1 MLTYVI
7 AILIVVVVFA
17 TLYAPSRKKQ
27 KSTEETESESR
38 RDFLLN
44 KHKELFD
51 SLLSHPLTR
60 EQRESI
66 VDDSRRTLVI
76 AAAGSGKTTTLIG
89 KYAFLL
95 REGLASPGEI
105 LILAFNKDI
114 SEEVRDRLKKLLSV
128 DAEVFTFHAFGRKLL
143 TRAEGAKK
151 VDRLAESSDDGL
163 LTTSNIRKVV
173 EKAKKTCPEI
183 ESWISEF
190 RLLCPHHQIEEFARN
205 KKEYDEAVRG
215 YPYKRDYSRQG
226 EKFKPMRIPSLDG
239 EHWVRS
245 QQELAIVNSLIMKG
259 VKVEYEK
266 PYPGLDTS
274 YNPDFYYPE
283 IDLWHEHFAIDKDS
297 RSFFGQKYVEEME
310 WKKKLLKT
318 QNADCLFT
326 YSHEYY
332 DGGLLEKIFQKL
344 DRQGAS
350 YNPLSEEEI
359 NRRLEELYIDDTYGL
374 ISTCVKLAK
383 TNGLDTASISRRL
396 DSLNDRFRSG
406 KFKRFFLPI
415 FESYQKTLEENDTL
429 DFEDMI
435 SRPTGYLID
444 RNGNELPRER
454 YKYVLVD
461 EFQDLSE
468 CRKKFLAQI
477 LHSDSRLFAVG
488 DDWQSIY
495 RFTGSNSMVMKE
507 FLDSEKPLTPEDE
520 TFENEGR
527 SLKPR
532 AYRIQETFRTCEP
545 ISNVASEFIQKNPNQ
560 IGKSVRSARKSDGS
574 AAVSICSVDGYD
586 DENLKKILELIP
598 ESDEKKGVFILGRK
612 KREIE
617 AVRPENL
624 MSRRNDLKISKRTIH
639 RSKGLEADIVVVL
652 GMDSG
657 ITGFPNHGGEDPL
670 KSVFLPPGDNYRNSE
685 ERRVMY
691 VAMTRAKEKVFLVHK
706 DLEPSCFVGEI
717 KNICVGMGV
726 RFNEVVLRENIV
738 GPCPECLKKGLVRGR
753 SGALVRRVRRKDKT
767 PPYSVFLGCTNYNR
781 NLCDYTRGEAPCPAC
796 LARGKPDHHLAA
808 GVRKS
813 QGKPEVWCTACD
825 YSRDYDSLGR

>member
-1 MLTYVI
+1 MK
-7 AILIVVVVFA
+7 
-17 TLYAPSRKKQ
+17 RKK
-27 KSTEETESESR
+27 E
-38 RDFLLN
+38 LL
-44 KHKELFD
+44 E
-51 SLLSHPLTR
+51 
-60 EQRESI
+60 
-66 VDDSRRTLVI
+66 
-76 AAAGSGKTTTLIG
+76 
-89 KYAFLL
+89 
-95 REGLASPGEI
+95 
-105 LILAFNKDI
+105 
-114 SEEVRDRLKKLLSV
+114 
-128 DAEVFTFHAFGRKLL
+128 
-143 TRAEGAKK
+143 
-151 VDRLAESSDDGL
+151 
-163 LTTSNIRKVV
+163 
-173 EKAKKTCPEI
+173 
-183 ESWISEF
+183 
-190 RLLCPHHQIEEFARN
+190 
-205 KKEYDEAVRG
+205 
-215 YPYKRDYSRQG
+215 
-226 EKFKPMRIPSLDG
+226 
-239 EHWVRS
+239 
-245 QQELAIVNSLIMKG
+245 
-259 VKVEYEK
+259 
-266 PYPGLDTS
+266 
-274 YNPDFYYPE
+274 
-283 IDLWHEHFAIDKDS
+283 
-297 RSFFGQKYVEEME
+297 
-310 WKKKLLKT
+310 T

-344 DRQGAS
+344 DRQDVS

-383 TNGLDTASISRRL
+383 TNGLDTASISQRL

-444 RNGNELPRER
+444 RNGNELPQER

-477 LHSDSRLFAVG
+477 LHPDSRLFAVG

-520 TFENEGR
+520 SFENEGR

-532 AYRIQETFRTCEP
+532 AHRIQETFRTCEP
-545 ISNVASEFIQKNPNQ
+545 ISNVASEFIQKNPSQ
-560 IGKSVRSARKSDGS
+560 IRKSVRSARKSDGS

-586 DENLKKILELIP
+586 DENLKKVLELIP

-624 MSRRNDLKISKRTIH
+624 MSHRNDLKISMQTIH

-670 KSVFLPPGDNYRNSE
+670 KSVFLPPGDDYRNSE

-717 KNICVGMGV
+717 KNICVGLGV
-726 RFNEVVLRENIV
+726 GFNEVVLRENIV

-753 SGALVRRVRRKDKT
+753 SGALVRRVRRKA

-781 NLCDYTRGEAPCPAC
+781 NLCNYTHGEAPCPAC
-796 LARGKPDHHLAA
+796 LAKGKTAHLAA
-808 GVRKS
+808 GVRKN
-813 QGKPEVWCTACD
+813 QKKPEVWCTACD
-825 YSRDYDSLGR
+825 YRRDYDSLGR

>member
-17 TLYAPSRKKQ
+17 TLYAAPRKKQ
-27 KSTEETESESR
+27 KSAEETESESR

-95 REGLASPGEI
+95 REGLANPGEI

-114 SEEVRDRLKKLLSV
+114 SEEVKDRLKKLLSV
-128 DAEVFTFHAFGRKLL
+128 DAAVFTFHAFGRKLL
-143 TRAEGAKK
+143 TQAEGGKK
-151 VDRLAESSDDGL
+151 VDGLAESSDDGL
-163 LTTSNIRKVV
+163 LTTSNIRRVV
-173 EKAKKTCPEI
+173 EKAKKTHPEI
-183 ESWISEF
+183 EDWISEF
-190 RLLCPHHQIEEFARN
+190 RLLCPHHQIEEFARDE
-205 KKEYDEAVRG
+205 KEYYEAVRG
-215 YPYKRDYSRQG
+215 YRYKRDYSRAG
-226 EKFKPMRIPSLDG
+226 ENFRPMRIPSLDG
-239 EHWVRS
+239 KHWVRS

-283 IDLWHEHFAIDKDS
+283 IDLWHEHFAIDGDGNS
-297 RSFFGQKYVEEME
+297 VFGREYVEQMKR
-310 WKKKLLKT
+310 KKDFFEK

-326 YSHEYY
+326 YSREYD
-332 DGGLLEKIFQKL
+332 DGSVLGKIFQEL
-344 DRQGAS
+344 DRRGVS
-350 YNPLSEEEI
+350 YDPPSREEI
-359 NRRLEELYIDDTYGL
+359 NGRLQDLYIDDTYGL

-383 TNGLDTASISRRL
+383 TNGLDATDISRRL
-396 DSLNDRFRSG
+396 DSLRDRFRSG
-406 KFKRFFLPI
+406 MFKRFFLPI
-415 FESYQKTLEENDTL
+415 FESYQKTLEENDTM

-435 SRPTGYLID
+435 SKPTGYLSAEG
-444 RNGNELPRER
+444 GNELLPER

-468 CRKKFLAQI
+468 CRKKFLARI
-477 LHSDSRLFAVG
+477 LHPDSRLFAVG

-507 FLDSEKPLTPEDE
+507 FLNSDRPLTPEDE
-520 TFENEGR
+520 TFDREDLPME
-527 SLKPR
+527 PR

-545 ISNVASEFIQKNPNQ
+545 ISNVASKFIQKNPNQ
-560 IGKSVRSARKSDGS
+560 IGKSVHSARKSDGS

-586 DENLKKILELIP
+586 DENLKKILDMIP
-598 ESDEKKGVFILGRK
+598 ESDERKGVFILGRENWQIK
-612 KREIE
+612 NIGPK
-617 AVRPENL
+617 NL

-639 RSKGLEADIVVVL
+639 RSKGLEEDIVIVL

-670 KSVFLPPGDNYRNSE
+670 KSVFLPPGDDYRNSE

-706 DLEPSCFVGEI
+706 DLEPSYFVGEI
-717 KNICVGMGV
+717 KNICVGLGV
-726 RFNEVVLRENIV
+726 GFNEVVLREDMV

-781 NLCDYTRGEAPCPAC
+781 NLCDYTHGEAPCPVCLAKGKTAC
-796 LARGKPDHHLAA
+796 LAA
-808 GVRKS
+808 GIRKS
-813 QGKPEVWCTACD
+813 QGKPEVWCAACD
-825 YSRDYDSLGR
+825 YRRDYDSLGR

>member
-27 KSTEETESESR
+27 KSAEETEAESR

-51 SLLSHPLTR
+51 SLLSHTLTR

-66 VDDSRRTLVI
+66 VDDSHRTLVI

-95 REGLASPGEI
+95 REGLANPGEI

-114 SEEVRDRLKKLLSV
+114 SEEVKDCLKKLLSV

-151 VDRLAESSDDGL
+151 VDSLAESSDDGL
-163 LTTSNIRKVV
+163 LTTSNIRKIV
-173 EKAKKTCPEI
+173 EKAKKTHPEI

-190 RLLCPHHQIEEFARN
+190 RLLCPHHQIEEFARD

-215 YPYKRDYSRQG
+215 YPYKRDHSRQG

-245 QQELAIVNSLIMKG
+245 QQELAIVNSLIIKG

-283 IDLWHEHFAIDKDS
+283 IDLWHEHFAVDKNGNS
-297 RSFFGQKYVEEME
+297 IFGQKYVEQMKQ
-310 WKKKLLKT
+310 KKDFLEK

-326 YSHEYY
+326 YSYEYY

-344 DRQGAS
+344 DRQGVS

-383 TNGLDTASISRRL
+383 TNGLDTASISQCL

-406 KFKRFFLPI
+406 TFKRFFLPI
-415 FESYQKTLEENDTL
+415 FESYQKTLEENDTM

-435 SRPTGYLID
+435 SKPTGHLSAEG
-444 RNGNELPRER
+444 GNKLLPER

-468 CRKKFLAQI
+468 CRKKFLARI
-477 LHSDSRLFAVG
+477 LHPDSHLFAVG

-507 FLDSEKPLTPEDE
+507 FLDSDRPLTPEDE
-520 TFENEGR
+520 PFDREG
-527 SLKPR
+527 LPMKPQK
-532 AYRIQETFRTCEP
+532 YKIQETFRTCEP

-560 IGKSVRSARKSDGS
+560 IRKSVRSARKSDGS

-586 DENLKKILELIP
+586 DENLKKILDLIP

-612 KREIE
+612 NREIE

-624 MSRRNDLKISKRTIH
+624 MSHRNDLKISKRTIH

-717 KNICVGMGV
+717 KSICVGLGV
-726 RFNEVVLRENIV
+726 GFNEVVLREDIV

-767 PPYSVFLGCTNYNR
+767 PPYSIFLGCTNYGK
-781 NLCDYTRGEAPCPAC
+781 NLCDYTQGEAPCPAC
-796 LARGKPDHHLAA
+796 LARGEPDHHLAA